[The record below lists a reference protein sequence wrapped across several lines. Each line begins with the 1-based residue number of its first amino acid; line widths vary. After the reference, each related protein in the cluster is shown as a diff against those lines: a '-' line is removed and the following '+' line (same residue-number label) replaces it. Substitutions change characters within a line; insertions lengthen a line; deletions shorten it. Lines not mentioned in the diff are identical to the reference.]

1 MIWFC
6 SFSFFFGCGR
16 SVGRVFSFLG
26 KMVTLK
32 CLKSLASVT
41 ALFKISKV
49 IPGMGFLNK
58 LDTIGR
64 E

>member
-1 MIWFC
+1 LVL
-6 SFSFFFGCGR
+6 FFFLFFSVAVGR

-41 ALFKISKV
+41 ALFKISNV
-49 IPGMGFLNK
+49 YRVWVF
-58 LDTIGR
+58 
-64 E
+64 

>member
-1 MIWFC
+1 MMKIPEQRHDLVL
-6 SFSFFFGCGR
+6 FFFLFFSVAVGR

-49 IPGMGFLNK
+49 IPGMGF
-58 LDTIGR
+58 
-64 E
+64 

>member
-1 MIWFC
+1 MMKIPEQRHDLVL
-6 SFSFFFGCGR
+6 FFFLFFRLR

-49 IPGMGFLNK
+49 IPGMGF
-58 LDTIGR
+58 
-64 E
+64 